1 MTTGGGVCVLVLSDL
16 SMEDVHGQNATS
28 SWEEG
33 GGGYSI
39 FVLSDL
45 SKEDV
50 HGQHAAQPH
59 QRLLHLVRDVVPMT
73 TRYHENDHCQ
83 NLVYLAERFTLVT

>member
-1 MTTGGGVCVLVLSDL
+1 MTTGGGCVFLYSLTCL
-16 SMEDVHGQNATS
+16 WKMFMGRMPPAA
-28 SWEEG
+28 G
-33 GGGYSI
+33 RKGGGYSI

-59 QRLLHLVRDVVPMT
+59 QCLLHLVRDVVPMT